1 MVREERPIVFTI
13 LMFERKGQCQI
24 KTTDH
29 RGENCHY
36 LQKTRPG
43 GHTHRLYLADDMLA
57 ITEELNNKGYSV
69 LFEVD

>member
-1 MVREERPIVFTI
+1 MNEERPIIFTI

-24 KTTDH
+24 KTNDP

-57 ITEELNNKGYSV
+57 ITEELNNKGYAV